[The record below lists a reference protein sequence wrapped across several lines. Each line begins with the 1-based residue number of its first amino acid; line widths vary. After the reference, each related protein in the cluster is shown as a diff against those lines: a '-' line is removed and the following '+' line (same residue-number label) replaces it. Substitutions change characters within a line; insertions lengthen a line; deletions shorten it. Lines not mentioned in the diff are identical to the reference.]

1 MTASAAT
8 SERSTR
14 TARVRFPAM
23 ALALAALALG
33 LWAGLDLIGWRLT
46 PLTSALLGAHGVLM
60 VNGVLAT
67 LIGLERAV
75 ALRRRLF
82 VLVPVVTAV
91 GAIALALGGNAPL
104 SWDLLLVG
112 ALGLLLLFGI
122 ILSLQPALYTVT
134 MLLGTVSLVVGDALG
149 PAVDVP
155 HLIPWWA
162 SFLVLVVAAER
173 LELSRVVPQTAYNR
187 ALFAFTV
194 ALSLAGATLSTVA
207 FAAGF
212 MVAAAGWFLVAV
224 WLLFHDIAR
233 RNLGRAGL
241 PRFTALALLPGFGW
255 LLLGAGIILVEGG
268 VVLGLVY
275 DAALHAIF
283 LGFVLS
289 LVFGHALII
298 VPADLGRPLAVRSLV
313 YVPLGILHVSLA
325 ARIYADLVGDALL
338 REWGGLFNVAAI
350 VLFGLLLPALAVP
363 RRPGK
368 EALAEGEPVPSTS

>member
-1 MTASAAT
+1 
-8 SERSTR
+8 
-14 TARVRFPAM
+14 M

-33 LWAGLDLIGWRLT
+33 LWAGLDLIGWKLA
-46 PLTSALLGAHGVLM
+46 PLTSAQLGAHGVLM
-60 VNGVLAT
+60 VNGVLAS

-75 ALRRRLF
+75 ALRRKLF
-82 VLVPVVTAV
+82 VLVPVATAA
-91 GAIALALGGNAPL
+91 GALALALGGNIPL
-104 SWDLLLVG
+104 SWALLLVG

-122 ILSLQPALYTVT
+122 ILYLQPALHTLT

-149 PAVDVP
+149 PTVDVP

-187 ALFAFTV
+187 TLFAFTV

-255 LLLGAGIILVEGG
+255 LLFGAGIILVEGG
-268 VVLGLVY
+268 VLLGLVY

-298 VPADLGRPLAVRSLV
+298 VPAVLGRPLAFRSPV
-313 YVPLGILHVSLA
+313 YLPLGILHVSLA

-338 REWGGLFNVAAI
+338 REWGGLFNVVAI
-350 VLFGLLLPALAVP
+350 VLFGVLLPALAVAGRP
-363 RRPGK
+363 RK
-368 EALAEGEPVPSTS
+368 ETSAEDEPVPSTS